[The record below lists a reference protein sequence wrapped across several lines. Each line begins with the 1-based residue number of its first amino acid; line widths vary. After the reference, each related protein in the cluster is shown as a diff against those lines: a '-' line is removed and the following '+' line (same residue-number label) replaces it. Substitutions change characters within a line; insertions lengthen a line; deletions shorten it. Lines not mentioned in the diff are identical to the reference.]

1 MQAVRPSLRAL
12 QASLLKHLRVP
23 VVATCG
29 LGNGNVRTM
38 SEEAHAHGTY
48 LDRRDVID
56 RVLSVVK
63 SSQKV
68 DASKVSETAT
78 FKEMGLDSLDEVE
91 VVMALE
97 EEFALEIPDAD
108 ADKIRSAADA
118 IDFVASHPRA
128 K

>member
-12 QASLLKHLRVP
+12 HASLINHLRVP
-23 VVATCG
+23 VLASSG
-29 LGNGNVRTM
+29 SWRNGNARTM

-68 DASKVSETAT
+68 DASKVCDQPR
-78 FKEMGLDSLDEVE
+78 GGC
-91 VVMALE
+91 
-97 EEFALEIPDAD
+97 DANY
-108 ADKIRSAADA
+108 KLPRSC
-118 IDFVASHPRA
+118 
-128 K
+128 